1 MATGLVVSFLSC
13 GVGIWM
19 AVGHTAEDLDKFA
32 FALLSMLGSWVSGI
46 GALSA
51 AVVALYVV
59 TVQIRDAKV
68 QDAVRCIHHAM
79 ATTNDLRA
87 RLHSLKTTVVE
98 GGRPLA
104 ALTRNVESMLRR
116 YEALYDRDLYRHL
129 PGPVIDRITSMS
141 GSFAGIE
148 MLAVAIS
155 SGLNNQQ
162 HAVLVVNHPV
172 DPKVVDSFSLLQN
185 DLDEL
190 FSALQVER
198 SKLD

>member
-1 MATGLVVSFLSC
+1 
-13 GVGIWM
+13 
-19 AVGHTAEDLDKFA
+19 
-32 FALLSMLGSWVSGI
+32 
-46 GALSA
+46 
-51 AVVALYVV
+51 
-59 TVQIRDAKV
+59 
-68 QDAVRCIHHAM
+68 
-79 ATTNDLRA
+79 
-87 RLHSLKTTVVE
+87 
-98 GGRPLA
+98 
-104 ALTRNVESMLRR
+104 
-116 YEALYDRDLYRHL
+116 
-129 PGPVIDRITSMS
+129 MS